1 MAVGANLLLV
11 LIFAPYLQK
20 TTGIGTRISA
30 TQPRS
35 VLAQLTPSASN
46 MYVAKRGNT
55 APKRDRRK
63 VFAAIAEAALQG
75 GMISWGIEM
84 GTVGQG
90 QVAYNMRYESTR

>member
-1 MAVGANLLLV
+1 
-11 LIFAPYLQK
+11 
-20 TTGIGTRISA
+20 
-30 TQPRS
+30 
-35 VLAQLTPSASN
+35 